1 MNNLEIAK
9 HLLAL
14 SNGEIEPKNTNKGV
28 CNELGELIGTCAAFM
43 LITKYAMIW
52 ENWSGS
58 EIYPVPHATMSPK
71 HAYANHIDK
80 WGNDEY
86 GDSRRAL
93 CKHIAQEIL
102 QSRWVYAANITARG
116 LTVVDVARIYDI
128 PEESLK

>member
-1 MNNLEIAK
+1 MNNLEIAE

-14 SNGEIEPKNTNKGV
+14 SNGEIEPKNINKGI
-28 CNELGELIGTCAAFM
+28 CTELGELISTCAAFM
-43 LITKYAMIW
+43 LITKHARIW
-52 ENWSGS
+52 EHWSGS

-71 HAYANHIDK
+71 YAYARCLNK
-80 WGNDEY
+80 WANDEY

-102 QSRWVYAANITARG
+102 QSRWVYAANITARE
-116 LTVVDVARIYDI
+116 LTVADVARIYDI

>member
-1 MNNLEIAK
+1 MNNLEIAE

-14 SNGEIEPKNTNKGV
+14 SNGEIEPKNINKGI
-28 CNELGELIGTCAAFM
+28 CNELGELIGTCAASM
-43 LITKYAMIW
+43 LIAKYAKIW

-58 EIYPVPHATMSPK
+58 EIYPVPHDRFDPK
-71 HAYANHIDK
+71 VAFANHIDK
-80 WGNDEY
+80 WANDEY

-116 LTVVDVARIYDI
+116 LTVADVARIYDI